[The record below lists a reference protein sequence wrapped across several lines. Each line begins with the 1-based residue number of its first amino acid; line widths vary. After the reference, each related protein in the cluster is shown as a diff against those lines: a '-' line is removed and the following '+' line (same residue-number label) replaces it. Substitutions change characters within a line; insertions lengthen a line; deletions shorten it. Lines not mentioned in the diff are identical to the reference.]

1 MVLAELLQRPDTVY
15 MTVVENDFEGFT
27 DFIGFFGIL
36 DADEAS
42 VETSDIVKHWRN
54 LGYVHLS

>member
-1 MVLAELLQRPDTVY
+1 

-27 DFIGFFGIL
+27 DLIGFFETL
-36 DADEAS
+36 DAAEGS
-42 VETSDIVKHWRN
+42 VETSDVVKHWRN